1 MVLAN
6 NHLPENSPM
15 FISKREQILISTLVS
30 QRNTLLS
37 SRKAYHKQKAIDSL
51 TQQINCVR
59 NNICY
64 AAMDGTIRL
73 KKGETITLN
82 MC

>member
-1 MVLAN
+1 
-6 NHLPENSPM
+6 M
-15 FISKREQILISTLVS
+15 FISKHEQMLISTLIS
-30 QRNTLLS
+30 QRNVLLS
-37 SRKAYHKQKAIDSL
+37 GHKPYHRKKAIDSL

-64 AAMDGTIRL
+64 ATMDGTIRL